1 MIVNLPQQPSACGA
15 VPAPEQGNRQAEP
28 MQAFADACNA
38 LSMAAYYLRQS
49 PCSNVP
55 AAMRKTGL
63 ALAALRRLNAALA
76 QGGAA

>member
-1 MIVNLPQQPSACGA
+1 MIVTFPQQPSACGA
-15 VPAPEQGNRQAEP
+15 VPAPAQGNRQAEP

-38 LSMAAYYLRQS
+38 LSMATYYLRQS
-49 PCSNVP
+49 PCGNVP

-63 ALAALRRLNAALA
+63 ALAALRRLNAALV